1 MMFSALVSLWIQPM
15 SSIYKK
21 SVNSTTARIREDFAA
36 ETLNQKR
43 KIMADLKSI
52 YKKLSSKPLDGEEL
66 DCNFLRLVKEWG
78 FDSDEFI
85 ASLKNPANSASA
97 PES

>member
-1 MMFSALVSLWIQPM
+1 
-15 SSIYKK
+15 
-21 SVNSTTARIREDFAA
+21 
-36 ETLNQKR
+36 
-43 KIMADLKSI
+43 MADLKSI